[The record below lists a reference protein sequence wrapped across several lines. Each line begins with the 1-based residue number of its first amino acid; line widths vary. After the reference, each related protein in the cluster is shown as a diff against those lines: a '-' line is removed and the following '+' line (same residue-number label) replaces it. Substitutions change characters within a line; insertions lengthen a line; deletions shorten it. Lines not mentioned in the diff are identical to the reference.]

1 MFEYNYNILTF
12 DGHYSIDV
20 GYFFSFTEYR
30 HNFVHSLNN
39 LLFSTSVTREIDY
52 PAQPVCSC
60 NVFHYTANFVVLC
73 RSALFYMWWGRLGLT
88 DRGAWWTHWRQ

>member
-39 LLFSTSVTREIDY
+39 LLFFRFGNSRNRLSG
-52 PAQPVCSC
+52 
-60 NVFHYTANFVVLC
+60 TARMFV
-73 RSALFYMWWGRLGLT
+73 
-88 DRGAWWTHWRQ
+88 